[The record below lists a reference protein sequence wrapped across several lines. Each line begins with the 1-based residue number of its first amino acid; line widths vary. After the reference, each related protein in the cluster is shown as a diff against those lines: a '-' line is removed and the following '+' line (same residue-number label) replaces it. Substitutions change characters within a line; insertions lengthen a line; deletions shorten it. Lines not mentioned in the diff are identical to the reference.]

1 MHRGGSA
8 STCAHLHRFSPL
20 EILVLREADVEL
32 EGHLLMSRECGR
44 GLRVPPVARPASQGP
59 LPPAARRRRCTSIC
73 TCYSAGAACMLP
85 VPRCRPPPA
94 RFPGAMAEIPSAG
107 KRKQSLRLE
116 KLPSFRINTSLPP
129 PFLLPQT
136 YSAPCHRN
144 YSQMSIAAPS
154 LGLLPTKM
162 RAALLLGLVI
172 GQAACGDSGGQV
184 ESHADE
190 ARQRIQQWR
199 LKRREG
205 SGGQQPGC
213 AADSAATPLA
223 AWRCRQS
230 RQVRKVFRRMTHRCD
245 TSLHRCTRAQR
256 SGRDMNKVQW
266 FVSLL
271 WYGRQPSKQIRV
283 WRSAATSRSTHPSP
297 TTTTTTR

>member
-129 PFLLPQT
+129 PSDILGTVSSHLQPAVDRSSLPWTAADQNASRPLAGSRHWPGGMWRQRGAGGEPRRRGPAAHPAVAAEASRGLRW
-136 YSAPCHRN
+136 SAAGMCRRLRRN
-144 YSQMSIAAPS
+144 PPRCVAVQAKPPGAQGVPQDDTPLRHIAAP
-154 LGLLPTKM
+154 LHPRPEE
-162 RAALLLGLVI
+162 RAGH
-172 GQAACGDSGGQV
+172 
-184 ESHADE
+184 E
-190 ARQRIQQWR
+190 
-199 LKRREG
+199 
-205 SGGQQPGC
+205 
-213 AADSAATPLA
+213 
-223 AWRCRQS
+223 
-230 RQVRKVFRRMTHRCD
+230 
-245 TSLHRCTRAQR
+245 
-256 SGRDMNKVQW
+256 
-266 FVSLL
+266 
-271 WYGRQPSKQIRV
+271 
-283 WRSAATSRSTHPSP
+283 
-297 TTTTTTR
+297 